1 MRIGKWLLALGV
13 ALLSFSPVHKAE
25 AQQKVLRVAT
35 FGGPFS
41 EVIRRYTADRFT
53 RQTGVKVEFVFG
65 VPGDFL
71 SQLIAARGRKA
82 PFDVVVLHDGIQDE
96 AERAN
101 TLMKLDPKIVTN
113 LQFLYPEALSKTG
126 HGPAFCT
133 VTTGLSYN
141 KIKFKEAGI
150 PEPTSWNDLWD
161 PRLAGKVTLP
171 SPNNISGRGLLQKI
185 AKINGNSDDYEG
197 AIQKISQIKLASI
210 YDATTTIMNQLAS
223 GDVWVS
229 PVPNGRGWGSID
241 EGAPLGFVLPKE
253 GGIGALDTI
262 DVVAGTALPNEA
274 QIFVNML
281 LDPIA
286 QLGMA
291 TDLFYG
297 PTNRLLEPMLA
308 AYPNFA
314 QKFPANGEEVKKLQM
329 PDWTYFNKNRRAIID
344 SWNRKVVH

>member
-1 MRIGKWLLALGV
+1 MRMKQWFVALGLGAV
-13 ALLSFSPVHKAE
+13 LLGAPA
-25 AQQKVLRVAT
+25 AQAQDKVLRVAT

-41 EVIRRYTADRFT
+41 EVLKKYTAERFT
-53 RQTGVKVEFVFG
+53 RATGVKVEFVFG
-65 VPGDFL
+65 VPGTFL
-71 SQLIAARGRKA
+71 SQLIAARGRTA
-82 PFDVVVLHDGIQDE
+82 PFDVVVLDDSNQGEAARAGVLAKVDE
-96 AERAN
+96 S
-101 TLMKLDPKIVTN
+101 IVTN
-113 LQFLYPEALSKTG
+113 LKHLYPEAISKAG
-126 HGPAFCT
+126 YGPAFCS

-185 AKINGNSDDYEG
+185 AKLSGSPEDYTG
-197 AIQKISQIKLASI
+197 AIEKVAQIKYASI
-210 YDATTTIMNQLAS
+210 YEATTTIMSQLAS

-241 EGAPLGFVLPKE
+241 EGAPLGFVLPRE
-253 GGIGALDTI
+253 GGIGSLDTI
-262 DVVAGTALPNEA
+262 DVVAGTTLPKEA
-274 QIFVNML
+274 QTFVNML

-308 AYPNFA
+308 AYPSFS
-314 QKFPANGEEVKKLQM
+314 QKFPASGDELRKLDM
-329 PDWTYFNKNRRAIID
+329 PDWTYFNQNRRAIID
-344 SWNRKVVH
+344 TWNRRVVH